1 MMRIPRI
8 FSLPLLLLTVPL
20 LSDCG
25 GTAAQIA
32 EEAMVELA
40 TTQALASYHQV
51 SVDLTVNGN
60 SAALT
65 CEGGGSV
72 DFGETTNDGMGC
84 YQSQLRQ
91 CEISGQR
98 GTLTLTGH
106 SILCAVDGEIP
117 PPEENDAGVNALA
130 GKELTLT
137 GQITAQG
144 EKTQARTCAYDLTF
158 SNIAVDTTSSQNGTE
173 VAVTL
178 DVTGKLCNR
187 QIDLAIDFSIAGQV
201 EVESGS

>member
-1 MMRIPRI
+1 MRIPRI
-8 FSLPLLLLTVPL
+8 FSLPLFLLAFPF
-20 LSDCG
+20 LSNCG

-32 EEAMVELA
+32 EEAMVELV

-72 DFGETTNDGMGC
+72 DFGETTLDGTGC

-98 GTLTLTGH
+98 GTLTLTG
-106 SILCAVDGEIP
+106 SSVLCALNGEIP
-117 PPEENDAGVNALA
+117 PPEENDSGIDALA

-158 SNIAVDTTSSQNGTE
+158 SNIDVDAASSQNGTE
-173 VAVTL
+173 AAVTL

-187 QIDLAIDFSIAGQV
+187 EIDLAIDFSIAGQV
-201 EVESGS
+201 AVESGS